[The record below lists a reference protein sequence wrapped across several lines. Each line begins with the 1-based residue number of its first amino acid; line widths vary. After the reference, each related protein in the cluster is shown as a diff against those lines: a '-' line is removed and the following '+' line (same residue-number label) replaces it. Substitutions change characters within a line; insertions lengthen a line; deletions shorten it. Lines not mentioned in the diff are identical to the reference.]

1 MDAYNDYTA
10 IFLLLSPLVFFI
22 IAVSF
27 RLLDNSALLFLQ
39 KEILVDS
46 SNVSQ
51 KAIEEQIKF
60 SADYRFKKQLKRA
73 LLFKK
78 LHRIFIILMLAF
90 LPVTVVTYFMLF

>member
-10 IFLLLSPLVFFI
+10 IFLLLSPLFFYI

-46 SNVSQ
+46 SNVS
-51 KAIEEQIKF
+51 KEAIEEQIYSSGDKKF
-60 SADYRFKKQLKRA
+60 RKKLKRV
-73 LLFKK
+73 LLYRK
-78 LHRIFIILMLAF
+78 LHRMCIIVMILCI
-90 LPVTVVTYFMLF
+90 PVTIITYFTLF

>member
-10 IFLLLSPLVFFI
+10 IFLLLSPLVFYI

-46 SNVSQ
+46 SNVSL
-51 KAIEEQIKF
+51 KAIEEQMKSSGDF
-60 SADYRFKKQLKRA
+60 KFKKQLKKA
-73 LLFKK
+73 LLYRK
-78 LHRIFIILMLAF
+78 LHRFFIIMML
-90 LPVTVVTYFMLF
+90 LCIPVTIITYFTLF